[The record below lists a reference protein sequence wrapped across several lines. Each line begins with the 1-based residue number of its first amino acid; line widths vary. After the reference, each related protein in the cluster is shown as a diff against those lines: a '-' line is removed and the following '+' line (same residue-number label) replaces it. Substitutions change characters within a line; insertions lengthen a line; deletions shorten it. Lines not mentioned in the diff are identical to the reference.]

1 MPKNN
6 KRMNFKSNTSNQLR
20 LRNEEDGEQYAEVEG
35 AEGEGRFTVKILN
48 GPSEKA
54 RLKGSMRKGR
64 GFVKVKKG
72 DMVLVQIDP
81 TTTGKDKY
89 YIIHK
94 YSEQERKQ
102 LETYGELK
110 SVIEEKKSN
119 WGFEGDDEIIEKKEE
134 EVDED
139 FINKL

>member
-1 MPKNN
+1 
-6 KRMNFKSNTSNQLR
+6 
-20 LRNEEDGEQYAEVEG
+20 
-35 AEGEGRFTVKILN
+35 
-48 GPSEKA
+48 
-54 RLKGSMRKGR
+54 
-64 GFVKVKKG
+64 
-72 DMVLVQIDP
+72 MVLVQLDP

-89 YIIHK
+89 YIIHR